1 MAMRMAVSDTFQEYE
16 HEMFCLYTLFQRTA
30 KLNAFNFVFN
40 YLWMTENEKGQIGNG
55 AQLVLAP

>member
-40 YLWMTENEKGQIGNG
+40 YLWMTENEKG
-55 AQLVLAP
+55 